1 MTNETYNA
9 LELLNAYT
17 NPDSQMLGA
26 EMLYYQ
32 GEYGDL
38 FKWLRKKNANH
49 KGFAIKY
56 KDVVVLAFIAD
67 TVYTY
72 KGLKEE
78 PKYSFYTKDD
88 VTYKGKHEVSS
99 RFLKTITETQKL
111 RILENIAENVCD
123 LIEKLNNTLDEGT

>member
-1 MTNETYNA
+1 MNETYNA

-32 GEYGDL
+32 GEYEDL
-38 FKWLRKKNANH
+38 FEWFRNKNANH

-56 KDVVVLAFIAD
+56 RDVIVIAFIAD

-72 KGLKEE
+72 RGLKKERRYWSDAE
-78 PKYSFYTKDD
+78 
-88 VTYKGKHEVSS
+88 YKGKHEMSTKH
-99 RFLKTITETQKL
+99 LTTTITETQKL
-111 RILENIAENVCD
+111 RIMENIAENVCN
-123 LIEKLNNTLDEGT
+123 LINEINKVTDG

>member
-1 MTNETYNA
+1 MANETYNA
-9 LELLNAYT
+9 LELLNSYT

-32 GEYGDL
+32 GEYDDL
-38 FKWLRKKNANH
+38 FEWLRKKNANH

-56 KDVVVLAFIAD
+56 RETIILAFIAD

-72 KGLKEE
+72 RGLAKNYLWGEAVYE
-78 PKYSFYTKDD
+78 
-88 VTYKGKHEVSS
+88 GRHEVFS

-111 RILENIAENVCD
+111 RILESIAENVCD
-123 LIEKLNNTLDEGT
+123 LIEKLNNTLETLEE